1 MSEISFKAFVVKN
14 NFMRDNQLN
23 LSDKQKKDEMENWNA
38 DVDEAL
44 SFQHFIQFKI
54 EDAEK
59 SRQLQHLLQQKEN
72 NSHSLSSSSI

>member
-14 NFMRDNQLN
+14 NFMRDDELKLN
-23 LSDKQKKDEMENWNA
+23 DKQKKDKIENWIA

-54 EDAEK
+54 DDAEK
-59 SRQLQHLLQQKEN
+59 SRQLENLLSQKEN
-72 NSHSLSSSSI
+72 ELHSLNSSSI